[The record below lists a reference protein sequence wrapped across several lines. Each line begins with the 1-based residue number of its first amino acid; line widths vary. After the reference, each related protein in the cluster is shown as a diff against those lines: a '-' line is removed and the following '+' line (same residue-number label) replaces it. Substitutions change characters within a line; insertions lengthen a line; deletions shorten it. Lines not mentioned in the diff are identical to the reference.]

1 MVLKTE
7 ALQQINLG
15 LRRASLIYHFF
26 CETIIDELGE
36 EKGTEMIRKAVDVYG
51 THMGLAAR
59 RKADEKGLAR
69 PPFTKI

>member
-1 MVLKTE
+1 M
-7 ALQQINLG
+7 

-26 CETIIDELGE
+26 YETIIDELGE
-36 EKGTEMIRKAVDVYG
+36 EKGTEMIRKAVDAYG

-69 PPFTKI
+69 TPENFENIGVKATHITY